1 MVGDQAVDRLPNVW
15 DALLEAAED
24 DEPIS
29 RCVVCRSPNA
39 HVWSFDHFGLLCPW
53 CWRQEVSEPA
63 QLRTA
68 HLDRGRE
75 RSARVQKQHDDSRR
89 QTMLFEHVEGAGECE

>member
-1 MVGDQAVDRLPNVW
+1 MVGVTTDDGLPNVW
-15 DALLEAAED
+15 DALLAAAEN
-24 DEPIS
+24 DEPIA

-39 HVWSFDHFGLLCPW
+39 HVWSFDHFGLLCAW

-63 QLRTA
+63 QLRAA

-89 QTMLFEHVEGAGECE
+89 QTVLFEHVESTGEEE